1 MLSKKELQ
9 YRLQVINVILILS
22 KNIKTK
28 GEKKMQ
34 KCKIIAIAN
43 QKGGVG
49 KTTTTFN
56 LGVALAK
63 LNKKVLLVDL
73 DPQGDLTVCAGIN
86 NQDDV
91 NITIATLIE
100 QAIKEQ
106 DIKTDKAIIHHDEN
120 IDLIP
125 SNLDLS
131 LAESD
136 LFQAFGREKRLKEC
150 LEVIRKNYD
159 YILIDCMPSLGM
171 LTVNALTCAD
181 SVIIPVQSQYLA
193 ARGMTHLFQSID
205 MVRKHTNEN
214 LKIEGIVLTLVDYR
228 TNLSNDISNELDEK
242 YGHHIKIFNS
252 KIPVAVKTAES
263 TIYGQSVFKYDK
275 YGKVSKSYY
284 ELAKEVENATGK
296 VKTEPSFV
304 R

>member
-1 MLSKKELQ
+1 
-9 YRLQVINVILILS
+9 
-22 KNIKTK
+22 
-28 GEKKMQ
+28 MQ